1 MSQCYDDFRSFI
13 EGNEGWKKGFKSMS
27 FEIAL
32 FFRKLGV
39 KFFHTL
45 ETFYS
50 SGFFSSFALK
60 ALAFRYREMYRKVME

>member
-32 FFRKLGV
+32 FPQIMSQNFPYARDFLLIRFFF
-39 KFFHTL
+39 KFCFKSPC
-45 ETFYS
+45 FQIS
-50 SGFFSSFALK
+50 QN
-60 ALAFRYREMYRKVME
+60 VP

>member
-32 FFRKLGV
+32 FFRKLWV

-45 ETFYS
+45 ETFY
-50 SGFFSSFALK
+50 
-60 ALAFRYREMYRKVME
+60 